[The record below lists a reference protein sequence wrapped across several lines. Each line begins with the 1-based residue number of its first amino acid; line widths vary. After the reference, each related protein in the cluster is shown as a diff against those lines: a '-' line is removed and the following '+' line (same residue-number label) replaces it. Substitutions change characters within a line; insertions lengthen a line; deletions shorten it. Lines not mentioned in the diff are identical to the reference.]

1 VSLPDPN
8 TTPFNLEAY
17 YTPTLPEGGDRLTA
31 VLAVEAAQSDLV
43 VTSPQ
48 ERVLLFIIDKSGSM
62 QGASIDAVRQAVM
75 RGIDLCDERM
85 TIGVVAFDDSASV
98 LVKPQKADAH
108 GKDAAAQLLRMLFA
122 SGGTAF
128 STGLDLAR
136 SIFQQYP
143 DAIRR
148 AIFLTDGVNE
158 SERPGRFESVLRQC
172 VGSFECDCW
181 GLGSKWHVG
190 EVQEVARALSG
201 KASLIPGPG
210 EIEAAFGAA
219 IKNAASKAIAD
230 VRLRLWMPQTAQITL
245 IKQMNPTIQ
254 DLTTTG
260 TRTSPQSLEIG
271 IGSWAPGESRDYQL
285 DLQLTAAGIA
295 EELLALRPSVV
306 FRQDGQEREIRPAS
320 GRVVVTWTT
329 DEALSSRINP
339 RVAHYTG
346 QEELALAI
354 QGGLQARERGDDDA
368 ATHLLGKAVK
378 LAAQSGND
386 EMTARLQ
393 KVVDVDDAA
402 TGTVHLKRGVSDVA
416 TMDLELESTTTKRA
430 ARRPATP
437 AQAD

>member
-1 VSLPDPN
+1 MSLLDPN
-8 TTPFNLEAY
+8 MTPFNLEAY
-17 YTPTLPEGGDRLTA
+17 YTPTLPESGDRLTA
-31 VLAVEAAQSDLV
+31 ILAVEAAQSDLV
-43 VTSPQ
+43 VTSQ

-75 RGIDLCDERM
+75 RGIDLCGEGM
-85 TIGVVAFDDSASV
+85 TIGVVAFDETASV
-98 LVKPQKADAH
+98 LVKPQKADAR
-108 GKDAAAQLLRMLFA
+108 GKDDAARLLQMLFA

-128 STGLDLAR
+128 SSGLDLAR
-136 SIFQQYP
+136 SMFQQYP

-158 SERPGRFESVLRQC
+158 SERPGRFEQVLSRC

-181 GLGSKWHVG
+181 GLGTKWRVG
-190 EVQEVARALSG
+190 EVQEVARALNG

-210 EIEAAFGAA
+210 EIEAAFSAA
-219 IKNAASKAIAD
+219 IQSAASKAIAD
-230 VRLRLWMPQTAQITL
+230 VRLRLWTPQTAQLTL
-245 IKQMNPTIQ
+245 IKQMNPIIQ
-254 DLTTTG
+254 DLTKAG
-260 TRTSPQSLEIG
+260 NRVSPQLLEFG
-271 IGSWAPGESRDYQL
+271 IGSWAPGESRDYQV
-285 DLQLTAAGIA
+285 DLQLTSAGVG
-295 EELLALRPSVV
+295 EELLALRPSIV
-306 FRQDGQEREIRPAS
+306 FRQDAQDREIRPAS

-368 ATHLLGKAVK
+368 ATHLLGRAVK

-386 EMTARLQ
+386 EMTSRLQ
-393 KVVDVDDAA
+393 KVVEIDDAA

-430 ARRPATP
+430 ARRPSAP
-437 AQAD
+437 AQAR